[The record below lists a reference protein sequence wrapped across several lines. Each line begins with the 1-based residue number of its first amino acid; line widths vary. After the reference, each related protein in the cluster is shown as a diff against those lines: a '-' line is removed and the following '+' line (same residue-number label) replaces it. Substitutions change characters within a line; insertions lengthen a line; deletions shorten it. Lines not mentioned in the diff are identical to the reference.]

1 MLVPQKRP
9 FPVRKRE
16 TRDGRRE
23 ENTLSQTSLST
34 ASQKRAHLWR
44 RMVARKYCY
53 LMLIPVA
60 AYFIIFCYVPMYGL
74 LISFQDYK
82 VFKGIWGSEWV
93 GLQNFRD
100 FVNGRQF
107 WPVIGN
113 TLILNLESLCF
124 TFTMPIIFALLLN
137 ELRSA
142 RFCKTIQT
150 ITYMPHFISTVVVVS
165 MMQMLLSPT
174 NGIINQLI
182 MKAGNKPIYF
192 MNKAEF
198 FRPLS
203 IASGVWQDTG
213 WSSIIYLAA
222 IAGIDPVYYEA
233 ATIDGA
239 TWWQKIVKITLPCIR
254 TTILIML
261 ILRMGQMMNSNFEK
275 VMLMQTS
282 GNKSV
287 SQLLS
292 TYVYERG
299 VLNSDFG
306 YATAV
311 SLFNSLVSLL
321 LVGLANFTSRKLAGE
336 SLW

>member
-1 MLVPQKRP
+1 M
-9 FPVRKRE
+9 PVSRQSGAKK
-16 TRDGRRE
+16 
-23 ENTLSQTSLST
+23 LL
-34 ASQKRAHLWR
+34 R
-44 RMVARKYCY
+44 RMVARRYCY

-60 AYFIIFCYVPMYGL
+60 AYFIIFCYAPMYGL

-82 VFKGIWGSEWV
+82 IFKGISGSEWI

-100 FVNGRQF
+100 FFIGRQF
-107 WPVIGN
+107 WQVIGN

-137 ELRSA
+137 ELRSP
-142 RFCKTIQT
+142 RVCKVIQT

-174 NGIINQLI
+174 NGIVNQLI
-182 MKAGNKPIYF
+182 MKTGAPPIYF
-192 MNKAEF
+192 MNKAEW

-203 IASGVWQDTG
+203 ISSGVWQGTG
-213 WSSIIYLAA
+213 WNSIIYLAA
-222 IAGIDPVYYEA
+222 IAGIDPTFYEA

-239 TWWQKIVKITLPCIR
+239 TWWQKIWKIALPSIR
-254 TTILIML
+254 STILIMF
-261 ILRMGQMMNSNFEK
+261 ILRMGQMMNSDFEK

-299 VLNSDFG
+299 VLNSDYG

-311 SLFNSLVSLL
+311 SLFNSLVSLIGNAR
-321 LVGLANFTSRKLAGE
+321 VQTIQSERPCEKPAYTTKSPPSTNTSV
-336 SLW
+336 

>member
-1 MLVPQKRP
+1 M
-9 FPVRKRE
+9 E
-16 TRDGRRE
+16 
-23 ENTLSQTSLST
+23 ST
-34 ASQKRAHLWR
+34 TVAHAPAPRQGGAKKLLR
-44 RMVARKYCY
+44 RMVARRYCY

-60 AYFIIFCYVPMYGL
+60 AYFIIFCYAPMYGL

-82 VFKGIWGSEWV
+82 IFKGISGSEWV
-93 GLQNFRD
+93 GLENFRD
-100 FVNGRQF
+100 FFNGRQF
-107 WPVIGN
+107 WRVIGN

-137 ELRSA
+137 ELRSPKL
-142 RFCKTIQT
+142 CKVIQT

-174 NGIINQLI
+174 NGIVNQLI
-182 MKAGNKPIYF
+182 MKTGGQPIYF
-192 MNKAEF
+192 MNKAEW

-203 IASGVWQDTG
+203 IASGVWQGTG
-213 WSSIIYLAA
+213 WNSIIYLAA
-222 IAGIDPVYYEA
+222 IAGIDPTYYEA
-233 ATIDGA
+233 ATIDGT
-239 TWWQKIVKITLPCIR
+239 TWWQKIWKITLPTIR
-254 TTILIML
+254 STILIMF
-261 ILRMGQMMNSNFEK
+261 ILRMSQMMNSDFEK

-299 VLNSDFG
+299 VLNSDYG

-311 SLFNSLVSLL
+311 SFFNSLVSFIM
-321 LVGLANFTSRKLAGE
+321 VGGANLITKKLIGE
-336 SLW
+336 GLW